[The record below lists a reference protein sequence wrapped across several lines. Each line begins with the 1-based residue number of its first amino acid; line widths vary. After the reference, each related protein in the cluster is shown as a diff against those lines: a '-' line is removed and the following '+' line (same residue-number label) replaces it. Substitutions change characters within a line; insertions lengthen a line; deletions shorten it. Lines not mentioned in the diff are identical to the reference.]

1 MGDVDVAA
9 PLLTIGEFSAA
20 CRLSP
25 KALRLYD
32 RLGLLRPAQVDAATG
47 YRWYAPTQIA
57 RARTVGLLRRLE
69 MPLALIAEIIDQTPG
84 QAVAGI
90 RSHAA
95 TDARAAGE
103 RAELARYLCLLLDDQ
118 KESLSMTSQTYEVQ
132 QRAVPERAVLSAVRR
147 AHIDELG
154 PTLGALLGAM
164 SSAGPGLTGVDG
176 CPYVVYYAEV
186 SHDSDGP
193 VELVRPMG
201 DLSMAQRESA
211 LLENVQARVEP
222 AHEEAFVALTMAQT
236 RGSATMEALD
246 VLEEFVVS
254 KGATVAS
261 PPRQIMIADWRTAG
275 PDELTCHLAV
285 TVRSVRPT
293 PHAVP

>member
-1 MGDVDVAA
+1 MDAR
-9 PLLTIGEFSAA
+9 LLTIGEFSAA

-32 RLGLLRPAQVDAATG
+32 RLGLLRPAQVDAVTG
-47 YRWYAPTQIA
+47 YRWYRPTQID
-57 RARTVGLLRRLE
+57 RARTVGLLRRLD
-69 MPLALIAEIIDQTPG
+69 MSLALIADVLDQPPR
-84 QAVAGI
+84 QAMASV
-90 RSHAA
+90 RTHAA
-95 TDARAAGE
+95 QDARAAGE
-103 RAELARYLCLLLDDQ
+103 RAELARYLCHLIDDQ
-118 KESLSMTSQTYEVQ
+118 KERVSMTNQTYGVQ

-154 PTLGALLGAM
+154 PVLGALLGAM
-164 SSAGPGLTGVDG
+164 SSVGPGLTGVDG

-193 VELVRPMG
+193 VEMVRPMK
-201 DLSMAQRESA
+201 DLAVAQRESA
-211 LLENVQARVEP
+211 LLDDVQARVEP

-246 VLEEFVVS
+246 VLQEFVIS
-254 KGATVAS
+254 SGATVAS
-261 PPRQIMIADWRTAG
+261 PPRQIMIADWRIAG

-285 TVRSVRPT
+285 TVRPVRPR
-293 PHAVP
+293 PNAVP